1 MKKMEEKL
9 EEKLAKIEKSIPQIR
24 RFVKYNDFSTDK
36 KETIIG
42 ATDVKH
48 IQVGTYDVVVTK
60 ERHIDRYRDTNS
72 LIREDENYGYI
83 GIVWQERGKNPEHAK
98 VGCKDLSLSIG
109 SVSLEYC
116 NNSWVKPLD
125 DKTIEVDWADCADR
139 PVDNVGTRYIVD
151 LKDKTAIRSDT
162 HSKKHFNP
170 QKKKLFIYG

>member
-1 MKKMEEKL
+1 MYGKREE
-9 EEKLAKIEKSIPQIR
+9 
-24 RFVKYNDFSTDK
+24 
-36 KETIIG
+36 
-42 ATDVKH
+42 
-48 IQVGTYDVVVTK
+48 
-60 ERHIDRYRDTNS
+60 
-72 LIREDENYGYI
+72 
-83 GIVWQERGKNPEHAK
+83 KNPEHAK

-170 QKKKLFIYG
+170 QKKKLFIYGWFFYFIKDEKNEKTKKNNKTI

>member
-1 MKKMEEKL
+1 MEEKL

-83 GIVWQERGKNPEHAK
+83 GIVWQERGK
-98 VGCKDLSLSIG
+98 
-109 SVSLEYC
+109 
-116 NNSWVKPLD
+116 KP
-125 DKTIEVDWADCADR
+125 R
-139 PVDNVGTRYIVD
+139 TR
-151 LKDKTAIRSDT
+151 
-162 HSKKHFNP
+162 
-170 QKKKLFIYG
+170 